1 MDQHFVAQVAKK
13 GFFLEQTGGGCTA
26 FFKYLEDEDGVN
38 APEKMSDNV
47 TVYRYTNRNMDEW
60 IEEFEG
66 SLAEYL
72 QASDL
77 LDDKDANYRG
87 WDYR

>member
-1 MDQHFVAQVAKK
+1 
-13 GFFLEQTGGGCTA
+13 
-26 FFKYLEDEDGVN
+26 
-38 APEKMSDNV
+38 MSDNV

>member
-1 MDQHFVAQVAKK
+1 MT
-13 GFFLEQTGGGCTA
+13 ET
-26 FFKYLEDEDGVN
+26 EDGVN